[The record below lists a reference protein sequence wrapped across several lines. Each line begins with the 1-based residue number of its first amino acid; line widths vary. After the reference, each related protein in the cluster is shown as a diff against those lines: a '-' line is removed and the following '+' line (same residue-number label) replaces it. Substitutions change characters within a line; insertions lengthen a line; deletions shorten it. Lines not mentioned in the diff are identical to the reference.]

1 MARERL
7 AKDPF
12 NIVITGVGGQ
22 GNVMASRVLANMLAA
37 AGYLITIGETFG
49 ASQRGGSVMSHIRVS
64 SSSVWSPQIPCGGA
78 DIVVSLEPIEALRVL
93 PAYGNP
99 QVRVLTNTR
108 PIYPV
113 GVIAGEQEYPDAA
126 ALEEAIA
133 GLCSRL
139 WLVDATERAV
149 SLGNPILANIVMIGA
164 LAAIGELPIGRDA
177 FREVVARTLSPEK
190 LDVNLQAY
198 DEGGRI
204 LRRRG

>member
-1 MARERL
+1 MAEGRL

-37 AGYLITIGETFG
+37 AGYRITIGETFG

-64 SSSVWSPQIPCGGA
+64 RSSVWSPQIPCGGA
-78 DIVVSLEPIEALRVL
+78 DVVVSLEPIEALRVL

-113 GVIAGEQEYPDAA
+113 GVIAGEQEYPRPE
-126 ALEEAIA
+126 ALEAAIA
-133 GLCSRL
+133 GLCSGL

-149 SLGNPILANIVMIGA
+149 AMGNPILANIVMIGA

-177 FREVVARTLSPEK
+177 FREVVARTLPPEK

>member
-1 MARERL
+1 MAQGHP

-22 GNVMASRVLANMLAA
+22 GNVMASRVLAGMLAA
-37 AGYLITIGETFG
+37 AGYRITIGETFG
-49 ASQRGGSVMSHIRVS
+49 ASQRGGSVMSHIRMS
-64 SSSVWSPQIPCGGA
+64 GSSVWSPQIPRGAA
-78 DIVVSLEPIEALRVL
+78 DIIVSLEPAEALRVL

-108 PIYPV
+108 PIHPV
-113 GVIAGEQEYPDAA
+113 GVIAGEQNYPTS
-126 ALEEAIA
+126 EEIEGAIA
-133 GLCSRL
+133 GLCSGL

-149 SLGNPILANIVMIGA
+149 ALGNPILANIIMIGA
-164 LAAIGELPIGRDA
+164 LGAIGELPIGREA
-177 FREVVARTLSPEK
+177 FRDVVARTLPPEK

-204 LRRRG
+204 LRRRS